1 MSQAFDPENPEQTG
15 GTHSGGNPSGG
26 YGQTSPYGYNSPAG
40 GSFYPGGPGYG
51 EPPMPPRRSHKR
63 GLIATGVIA
72 LAAGAA
78 LGGLV
83 GNMDHSVAGTATA
96 TSKTVLTSG
105 QIAARVDPGLVD
117 VVSTDGLQ
125 QATSE
130 GTGIV
135 LTSTGEVLTNNHV
148 VEGATT
154 ISVTVVSTG
163 KTYTATVVGTS
174 PTQDVAVL
182 KLSSASGLQ
191 MAKISTSATVAV
203 GDAVTAVGNAGGTGG
218 TPSSASGT
226 VTAVNQSITASDENG
241 SNPENL
247 TGLIESNAP
256 IQPGDSGGPL
266 YNASGEIIG
275 IDTAGSSS
283 SNSPRGFSDSTLTQ
297 AYSIPIATAV
307 KVAAQIEAG
316 DASSTIHLGYPA
328 FIGVSISA
336 TDTSGGLGSAG
347 STGSG
352 AVVAGVVAGTPAAS
366 AGLAA
371 GDTITGV
378 GSTTITSQTDL
389 SAALAQYKPGQ
400 SVKISWTDAS
410 SQQHSATV
418 QLIAGPAD

>member
-1 MSQAFDPENPEQTG
+1 LIFSGLWGAVRLGDRIPAYRCAVGANLPGVGGLGAYWRAAMS
-15 GTHSGGNPSGG
+15 
-26 YGQTSPYGYNSPAG
+26 
-40 GSFYPGGPGYG
+40 
-51 EPPMPPRRSHKR
+51 
-63 GLIATGVIA
+63 AT
-72 LAAGAA
+72 LTEAAGT
-78 LGGLV
+78 GL
-83 GNMDHSVAGTATA
+83 
-96 TSKTVLTSG
+96 VLTS
-105 QIAARVDPGLVD
+105 
-117 VVSTDGLQ
+117 S
-125 QATSE
+125 
-130 GTGIV
+130 
-135 LTSTGEVLTNNHV
+135 GEILTNNHV